1 MNTMV
6 RRVGGAASALLL
18 SAGIVLGSAPAAGAE
33 VEAQVNRK
41 SVSCSSPSGNKV
53 NFSWDNGGLVTTTL
67 YYNNHCNHD
76 QRVTVNLKNAAFDRV
91 CLVTKKKTKTNIR
104 YNATS
109 ISSVTKGCPWL

>member
-18 SAGIVLGSAPAAGAE
+18 SAGIVLSSAPAASAE
-33 VEAQVNRK
+33 VEAQVTRT
-41 SVSCSSPSGNKV
+41 SVSCSTPSGNKV
-53 NFSWDNGGLVTTTL
+53 NFSWDNGGVVTTTL

-76 QRVTVNLKNAAFDRV
+76 QEVTVNLRNAPFSRV
-91 CLVTKKKTKTNIR
+91 CLVTQERTKSSVR

-109 ISSVTKGCPWL
+109 ISSVSKGCPWL